1 MRLISLVFILVVILP
16 GCSLTSSSLHL
27 STGLKSDQSSDIIR
41 ESLTEKRFKELD
53 TVLASDIKTRD
64 LPRAKS
70 LISELKNTITSD
82 HARQKELKIAEAW
95 INESIAYR
103 ENIELLE
110 ERTRLLRS
118 EISKHKEALEDVR
131 RTLVS
136 E

>member
-1 MRLISLVFILVVILP
+1 M
-16 GCSLTSSSLHL
+16 
-27 STGLKSDQSSDIIR
+27 
-41 ESLTEKRFKELD
+41 TEKRFKELD